1 MVNRI
6 QTTTHISMYVVN
18 SKIHSKFWKGIQ
30 LYCCGKLI
38 LFIIIIIIIH
48 NSILPHTRI
57 HVEIKLRILFLH
69 FYVYYMYFFTLSKIF
84 RQTIHLYTYYG
95 KEQCLDFLEKIKVM
109 HKTRLN
115 KLFRCELRSSVNSD
129 WPEELTN
136 EKWKLHPQKQQSF
149 AFII

>member
-1 MVNRI
+1 MEWSTEFR
-6 QTTTHISMYVVN
+6 TPHSPSMYVVN

-30 LYCCGKLI
+30 LFCCGKLI

-57 HVEIKLRILFLH
+57 AYTLRLSLE
-69 FYVYYMYFFTLSKIF
+69 YYSFIFIHIFFFALSKIF

-115 KLFRCELRSSVNSD
+115 KLFRCELRSSVTSD

-136 EKWKLHPQKQQSF
+136 EKWSCSSSK
-149 AFII
+149 A